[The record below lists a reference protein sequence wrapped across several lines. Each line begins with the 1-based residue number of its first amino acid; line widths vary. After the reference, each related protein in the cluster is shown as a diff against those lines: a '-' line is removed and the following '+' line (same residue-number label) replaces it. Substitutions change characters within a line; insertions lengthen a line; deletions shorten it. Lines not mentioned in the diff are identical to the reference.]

1 MIKSILHIG
10 EVSELL
16 KSYGLK
22 DVDVRVVKGLP
33 SSNSPFSPACTMPD
47 PKTNKQTIY
56 LREVM
61 DEDVFIAG
69 KQIIPERIVS
79 TLKSEKL
86 FFIHTILH
94 EIAHIIFRHRPT
106 DYESN
111 MHNEQVA
118 DFWAFQ
124 EMKKMGLI
132 TD

>member
-16 KSYGLK
+16 KSYGLE
-22 DVDVRVVKGLP
+22 DVAVRVVKDLP
-33 SSNSPFSPACTMPD
+33 LGNRPFLPACTMPD
-47 PKTNKQTIY
+47 LETNKQTIY

-61 DEDVFIAG
+61 DEDVIIAG
-69 KQIIPERIVS
+69 KQLIPKRIVS
-79 TLKSEKL
+79 TLTSEKL
-86 FFIHTILH
+86 FLIHTILH

-106 DYESN
+106 NYESRID
-111 MHNEQVA
+111 NEQVA
-118 DFWAFQ
+118 DFWAFH